1 MNKLKNSFIELNS
14 RERAKEVLDKGTF
27 KELIDP
33 FEKFESPHLPLQD
46 IVPQSDDGMV
56 IAKGFIDGKRAVVIS
71 MEGAFQG
78 GGIGEVSGAKFAGA
92 LELALKDNQNGIKTY
107 PVVLFDT
114 GGVRLQEANYGL
126 LAISEI
132 QAAVVALRHFVPVI
146 GVIPGKIG
154 CFGGMSMTAGLFST
168 LIMTPEGRLTLNGPE
183 VIEQEAGIAEFDSSD
198 KRLIWN
204 TIGGIQRHAAG
215 FADILVED
223 DVDSIVNAIKISL
236 CKKEATKFRS
246 EQIDTYL
253 ARLSKIDPS
262 KPITPTEIR
271 KLWNEESFD
280 KKEIAEQ
287 KPCIEKVMSRGR
299 IWFEALTGK
308 DGTKKGYAPSI
319 LCADKVLGDET
330 ARFISVV
337 PNPNA
342 RFPRAR
348 HGEVGLEEGFT
359 IAKYIREAIKED
371 ENKVIKRPIIAVV
384 DVPSQAYGY
393 KEELLGIF
401 ESCAASVD
409 AYVSARLSGHP
420 VISLIVGPAISGAF
434 LAHGYQAN
442 KLIAFDDPKV
452 LIHAMSK
459 ESAARVTKRSIH
471 ELEESAKKVP
481 SIAYDIGSYSTL
493 GSLYEL
499 VKGINADTPSKDDIE
514 KVNSILID
522 AVKSAKSN
530 TTSLGNRLKSE
541 KAAVGRAC
549 SIKVRKRLK
558 EEWN

>member
-14 RERAKEVLDKGTF
+14 RERAKAVLDKGTF
-27 KELIDP
+27 RELIDP
-33 FEKFESPHLPLQD
+33 FEKLESPHLPLQN
-46 IVPQSDDGMV
+46 IVPQSDDGLV
-56 IAKGFIDGKRAVVIS
+56 VAKGLISGKRAVVIS

-92 LELALKDNQNGIKTY
+92 LELTLKDNQNGIKTY
-107 PVVLFDT
+107 PVVVFDT

-132 QAAVVALRHFVPVI
+132 QAAVVALRQFVPVV

-154 CFGGMSMTAGLFST
+154 CFGGMSMTAGLFTT
-168 LIMTPEGRLTLNGPE
+168 LIITPEGRLTLNGPE
-183 VIEQEAGIAEFDSSD
+183 VIEQEAGIAEFDSKD

-215 FADILVED
+215 FADILSED
-223 DVDSIVNAIKISL
+223 DVTSIVDAIKTSL
-236 CKKEATKFRS
+236 DKKENSVPRS
-246 EQIDTYL
+246 KQIDIYL
-253 ARLSKIDPS
+253 SRLNSIDPS
-262 KPITPTEIR
+262 KPITPLEMR
-271 KLWNEESFD
+271 ELW
-280 KKEIAEQ
+280 KKENFHNKIAPVQ
-287 KPCIEKVMSRGR
+287 KSCIEKVISRGR
-299 IWFEALTGK
+299 TWFEALTNK
-308 DGTKKGYAPSI
+308 DGTREGYAPSV
-319 LCADKVLGDET
+319 LCADKALGDET
-330 ARFISVV
+330 ARFITVA
-337 PNPNA
+337 PNKNA

-348 HGEVGLEEGFT
+348 HGEIGLEEGFT

-371 ENKVIKRPIIAVV
+371 ENKATKRPIIAIV

-409 AYVSARLSGHP
+409 AYVSAKLSGHP
-420 VISLIVGPAISGAF
+420 VVSLIVGPAISGAF

-442 KLIAFDDPKV
+442 KLIALDDPKV

-471 ELEESAKKVP
+471 ELEEAAKKVP
-481 SIAYDIGSYSTL
+481 SIAYDIRSYSTL
-493 GSLYEL
+493 GSLYNL
-499 VKGINADTPSKDDIE
+499 VEGINADNPSMEDIN
-514 KVNSILID
+514 KIKSILIE
-522 AVKSAKSN
+522 AIKAAKEN
-530 TTSLGNRLKSE
+530 TYDLSDRLKT
-541 KAAVGRAC
+541 KQAVIGRAF
-549 SIKVRKRLK
+549 SIKVRERLK

>member
-1 MNKLKNSFIELNS
+1 MNKLKDSFIELNS
-14 RERAKEVLDKGTF
+14 RERAKAVLDKGTF
-27 KELIDP
+27 RELIGP
-33 FEKFESPHLPLQD
+33 FEKFESPHLPLQN
-46 IVPQSDDGMV
+46 IVPQSDDGIV
-56 IAKGFIDGKRAVVIS
+56 IAKGLISGKRTVVIS

-92 LELALKDNQNGIKTY
+92 LELALKDNKNGIKTY
-107 PVVLFDT
+107 PVVIFDT

-132 QAAVVALRHFVPVI
+132 QAAVVALRQFVPVV

-154 CFGGMSMTAGLFST
+154 CFGGMSMTAGLFTT
-168 LIMTPEGRLTLNGPE
+168 LIITPEGRLTLNGPE
-183 VIEQEAGIAEFDSSD
+183 VIEQEAGIAEFDSKD

-204 TIGGIQRHAAG
+204 TIGGIQRYAAG
-215 FADILVED
+215 FADILAED
-223 DVDSIVNAIKISL
+223 DVTSIVAAIKSSL
-236 CKKEATKFRS
+236 DKKENTVPRS
-246 EQIDTYL
+246 KQIDIYL
-253 ARLSKIDPS
+253 SRLSSIDPS
-262 KPITPTEIR
+262 KAITPLEMR
-271 KLWNEESFD
+271 DLWKKESFD
-280 KKEIAEQ
+280 SKIAAVQ
-287 KPCIEKVMSRGR
+287 KPCTEKVMSRGR
-299 IWFEALTGK
+299 TWFEALTNL
-308 DGTKKGYAPSI
+308 DGTREGYAPSV
-319 LCADKVLGDET
+319 LCADKILGDET
-330 ARFISVV
+330 ARFITVA
-337 PNPNA
+337 PNPDA

-371 ENKVIKRPIIAVV
+371 ENKATKRPIIAIV

-420 VISLIVGPAISGAF
+420 VVSLIVGPAISGAF

-442 KLIAFDDPKV
+442 KLIALDDPKV

-471 ELEESAKKVP
+471 ELEEAAKKVP
-481 SIAYDIGSYSTL
+481 SIAYDIRSYSTL
-493 GSLYEL
+493 GSLYNL
-499 VKGINADTPSKDDIE
+499 VEGINADNPSTDDIN
-514 KVNSILID
+514 KIKAILLD
-522 AVKSAKSN
+522 AVKAAKENPYDLSD
-530 TTSLGNRLKSE
+530 RLKSK
-541 KAAVGRAC
+541 KAAVGRAF
-549 SIKVRKRLK
+549 SIKVRERLK